1 MNKFNKGKLIGVVA
15 ASLSAVSLMGVG
27 FATWVIGIQK
37 TDANGDITITAD
49 DVKYK
54 SLTVSVSFGDPI
66 KLAETTET
74 STTGNAFTFEGTEK
88 GNFTTSA
95 TFTFTLDKDFSS
107 ADFDFTK
114 IVLSIVDAVPGD
126 TSYTDNKVLNTNV
139 KIHRTPGTTY
149 TYFDLKSTSITIDK
163 TKIEGLDVTPTSEKT
178 KLATYTTSVEFKWG
192 TLFGEKGDSPM
203 KYYNDNVPSSGDY
216 STKEA
221 YLLNAYDELKAM
233 QDHYEKNGKIKLS
246 INVEKGM

>member
-37 TDANGDITITAD
+37 TDANGNITITAD

-54 SLTVSVSFGDPI
+54 SLTVSVAFGDPI
-66 KLAETTET
+66 KLAETTEP
-74 STTGNAFTFEGTEK
+74 STAGNPFTFEGTEK

-95 TFTFTLDKDFSS
+95 TFTFTLGKDFSS

-114 IVLSIVDAVPGD
+114 IDLSIVGAVSVD
-126 TSYTDNKVLNTNV
+126 TSYTDNKVLTTNV
-139 KIHRTPGTTY
+139 IIARDPDTTY

-163 TKIEGLDVTPTSEKT
+163 TKIVGLDEPPTSGKT
-178 KLATYTTSVEFKWG
+178 KLAAYTTSVEFKWG
-192 TLFGEKGDSPM
+192 TLFGEKGESPM
-203 KYYNDNVPSSGDY
+203 KYYNDHVPSGDY

-221 YLLNAYDELKAM
+221 YLFNAYDELKAM
-233 QDHYEKNGKIKLS
+233 QDHYKKNGNIKLS
-246 INVEKGM
+246 INVGKGK